1 MRSNHLVAALL
12 LALFAVPAPAQARP
26 LKPFAPA
33 SLEQIVASHRGK
45 PFVLLVWSM
54 DCEFCQASLDVL
66 SKARA
71 ADPTLDIV
79 TITTDPISDPVLNT
93 QVETRLASL
102 ALTGDTWSFA
112 DESPERLRYAIDPA
126 WRGEKPRSYWY
137 DANGKRSAYSGMITS
152 AKLAQLR
159 RPQSSLPHA
168 HNAGKPVQLRH

>member
-1 MRSNHLVAALL
+1 MRTTHGIAALL
-12 LALFAVPAPAQARP
+12 LALFAVSAPAQARP

-45 PFVLLVWSM
+45 PFVLFVWSM

-79 TITTDPISDPVLNT
+79 TLTTDPIGDPVLNE
-93 QVETRLASL
+93 QVRVRLAAL
-102 ALTGDTWSFA
+102 ALSGDTWSFGG
-112 DESPERLRYAIDPA
+112 ESPERLRYALDPA

-137 DANGKRSAYSGMITS
+137 DAGGKRTAYSGMITS

-159 RPQSSLPHA
+159 RGQLA
-168 HNAGKPVQLRH
+168 KPAAKDLSR